1 MNPLRRLIPP
11 FLVLL
16 IIITVGISGY
26 MFIEGWEF
34 LDALYMIVITLF
46 TVGFNEVHDLSRFG
60 EMLTMLIII
69 CGVGTA
75 IYTVGQFGEMM
86 IEGQIFG
93 YRRKKRMEKKIKDM
107 KGHYIICG
115 FGRVGHQ
122 VADELKNDQ
131 IQYVVVDKKPHTSD
145 ELEPCGIPYIIGDAT
160 TNGVLKDAGLEK
172 AKGLISCADSDM
184 ENVFVTLSARAA
196 NPDIY
201 IVARASGKDAEE
213 KLKMAGANRVISPYF
228 ISGRRMAGL
237 AVKPVTSD
245 FLDTVMHGEHLAF
258 SLREINVPE
267 KSAMVNKSLAK
278 AEIRQKSGATVL
290 AIRKADGG
298 FNLQPLANSTVEAG
312 DILIVI
318 GTHEQLDLLD
328 KMV

>member
-16 IIITVGISGY
+16 IIIVVGISGY

-60 EMLTMLIII
+60 EMLTMFIIV

-75 IYTVGQFGEMM
+75 IYTVGQFGEIM

-131 IQYVVVDKKPHTSD
+131 IQYVVVDKKPQTSD
-145 ELEPCGIPYIIGDAT
+145 ELEPGGIPYVLGDGT
-160 TNGVLKDAGLEK
+160 TNGVLKEAGLEK
-172 AKGLISCADSDM
+172 AKGLIACADSDM

-196 NPDIY
+196 NPEIY

-237 AVKPVTSD
+237 AIKPVTSD

-258 SLREINVPE
+258 SLREINIPV
-267 KSAMVNKSLAK
+267 KSPMVKKSLAE

-298 FNLQPLANSTVEAG
+298 FNLQPLANSIVEAG

-318 GTHEQLDLLD
+318 GTHEQLDLLG
-328 KMV
+328 KMI

>member
-16 IIITVGISGY
+16 IIITIGISGY
-26 MFIEGWEF
+26 MFIEGWDF

-60 EMLTMLIII
+60 EMLTMFIIV

-122 VADELKNDQ
+122 VGDELKNDQ
-131 IQYVVVDKKPHTSD
+131 IQYVVVDKKPGTSD
-145 ELEPCGIPYIIGDAT
+145 ELEPTGIPYIVGDAT

-172 AKGLISCADSDM
+172 AKGLIACADSDM

-258 SLREINVPE
+258 SLREISVPK
-267 KSAMVNKSLAK
+267 KSLMVDKSLAE

-298 FNLQPLANSTVEAG
+298 FNLQPLANSTVEAN